1 MNINDIKANIGK
13 HGFVRPNLFRVKI
26 AKVGASEQATFRINC
41 FQAQIPGNNVATTDP
56 KDASFRSIAY
66 HKIFA
71 DIILGFYCSGDMKE
85 LHFFQDWMNKIVD
98 NRTNHKGYYND
109 YVSNIE
115 IEQLSRSVQGTYHKK
130 NFIGPR
136 LENDNE
142 NQVLARWK
150 LYDAYPKQIDPV
162 QLDYGTNDTV
172 MTMNT
177 SITYRNF
184 THEFGNGI
192 VRHGHQDL
200 QRDELGR
207 RISGTYDDNGVAV
220 WNENT
225 VNTWKNPF

>member
-1 MNINDIKANIGK
+1 MNISDIKANITK
-13 HGFVRPNLFRVKI
+13 SGFARPNLFRVKI

-41 FQAQIPGNNVATTDP
+41 FQAQIPGNNIATTDP

-85 LHFFQDWMNKIVD
+85 LHFFLDWINKIVD
-98 NRTNHKGYYND
+98 NKTNHKGYYND

-115 IEQLSRSVQGTYHKK
+115 IEQLSRSVQGSYTRED
-130 NFIGPR
+130 FIGP
-136 LENDNE
+136 
-142 NQVLARWK
+142 WK
-150 LYDAYPKQIDPV
+150 LYDAYPKQIDPI

-172 MTMNT
+172 MTVNT

-184 THEFGNGI
+184 THEFGNGTI
-192 VRHGHQDL
+192 RQGHQDL